1 MNYRTKNTRSKSI
14 YRVQKGLMNAID
26 RILIP
31 ELPLLEKVVE
41 EAKERNIDKTA
52 YIFLDLNFFPYLL
65 SAPAFVFIGLEA
77 GASLLLYTLLRTIRG
92 YQLGLYDLYKVFG
105 ASYDSLENK
114 GQNEGNRQERV

>member
-1 MNYRTKNTRSKSI
+1 
-14 YRVQKGLMNAID
+14 MNAID